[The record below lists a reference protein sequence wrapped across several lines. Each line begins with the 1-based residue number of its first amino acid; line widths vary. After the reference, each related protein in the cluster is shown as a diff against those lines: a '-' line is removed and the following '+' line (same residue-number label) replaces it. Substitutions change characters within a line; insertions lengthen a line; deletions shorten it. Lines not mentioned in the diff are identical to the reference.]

1 MAERV
6 NNKVGNVAPADSLY
20 TVLLIFAASLQLFGL
35 IFVAVRAIQQFGSL
49 WPPAG
54 G

>member
-1 MAERV
+1 MADRV
-6 NNKVGNVAPADSLY
+6 SNKTQHVAPVDSLY
-20 TVLLIFAASLQLFGL
+20 TVLLVIAASLQLFGT
-35 IFVAVRAIQQFGSL
+35 IFIAVRAIQQFGSL

>member
-6 NNKVGNVAPADSLY
+6 NNKYGNVAPMDSLY
-20 TVLLIFAASLQLFGL
+20 TILLILAASLQLFGL
-35 IFVAVRAIQQFGSL
+35 VFVAVRAVQQFGSL

>member
-6 NNKVGNVAPADSLY
+6 NNKSVIVAPVDSLY
-20 TVLLIFAASLQLFGL
+20 TILLILAASLQLFGL
-35 IFVAVRAIQQFGSL
+35 VFVAVRAVQQFGSL